1 MSQLNPWKIFLIA
14 PHLFQKYTAWKKLIF
29 DQWTL
34 SAQLH
39 CLRIHCQW
47 NGSEKILQQ
56 KVKLPHGK
64 FLLNL
69 VIDPWMW
76 TCFGEHTKNA
86 ILPLHL
92 ILVFFFVSVYFCF
105 LFNSFLFFF
114 VYFLSMAPSVQWLL
128 NAFCLFLC
136 PCCCC
141 CCHCFT
147 AEAWQGVGGAPAE
160 AKRFK
165 FISKLWRIII
175 FFTHLF
181 KDLFCFTAEAWQ
193 GWVMHLPKQ
202 KSKFKNL
209 NSISSLPNEIFTRL
223 YKCFIMWEKKHMG
236 FRKCWTGCRENGEQC
251 RKVKDNFSQLCPIA
265 MHWEHKRF
273 FFQLCPNVEFK
284 SIFPTLSNGE
294 LKGFF
299 SSTVSKPELK
309 RVFPTLV

>member
-1 MSQLNPWKIFLIA
+1 MDLK
-14 PHLFQKYTAWKKLIF
+14 
-29 DQWTL
+29 
-34 SAQLH
+34 
-39 CLRIHCQW
+39 
-47 NGSEKILQQ
+47 KILRQ

-136 PCCCC
+136 PCCCCC

-273 FFQLCPNVEFK
+273 FSNSVPMWSSKVFFQLCQMA
-284 SIFPTLSNGE
+284 S
-294 LKGFF
+294 
-299 SSTVSKPELK
+299 
-309 RVFPTLV
+309 